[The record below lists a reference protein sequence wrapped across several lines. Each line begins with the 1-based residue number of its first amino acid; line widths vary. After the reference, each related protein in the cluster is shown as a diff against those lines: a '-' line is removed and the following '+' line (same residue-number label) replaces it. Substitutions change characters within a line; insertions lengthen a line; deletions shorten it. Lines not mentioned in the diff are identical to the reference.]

1 MNALAVIYV
10 NEHLQSLLDEAAQ
23 HAFVIERPSLKSRI
37 ASAVSQARRS
47 LAMPIDNRGT
57 IIPKLSD

>member
-1 MNALAVIYV
+1 VNALAVIYV
-10 NEHLQSLLDEAAQ
+10 NEHLQTLLDEAAQ
-23 HAFVIERPSLKSRI
+23 HAPVIERPSLK
-37 ASAVSQARRS
+37 ARRS